1 MKDFFEFT
9 IIIQKANQS
18 GYIGLIEEIPGIVSK
33 GESIDETRKNLYNDL
48 ELIIDKKK
56 KLAEKFYGEPV
67 IREKLIYL

>member
-1 MKDFFEFT
+1 MKDIFEFT

-33 GESIDETRKNLYNDL
+33 GETIEETKKTLYNDL
-48 ELIIDKKK
+48 ELIIEERK
-56 KLAEKFYGEPV
+56 KLAEKYYEEPV